1 MKHRKDAGFSLAAL
15 IFFATAVSIL
25 ISAAYPAY
33 QMQAKRQL
41 EEELIFRGEEYT
53 RAIQKYQRKF
63 GIYPPSVDALVQSN
77 GLRFLRH
84 AYKDPI
90 TEKEFRLI
98 YINPDGSVTGSTLF
112 NQKVNSTPLF
122 GAPLQQFGQQPSQ
135 QQPLQQQQP
144 QQQQLQ
150 PQRPQQQQQQPL
162 QPPQQPQRP
171 QQQQPLQQQ
180 QPQQPFQQPSGG
192 TSGTAGLIGVASD
205 STLESIKV
213 YNSRQKYNEWEFIA
227 ITSQNGQQP
236 NQPNVPPGANP
247 PQNGTPPN
255 QLQAPPPLPPLKRP

>member
-1 MKHRKDAGFSLAAL
+1 MKHRRDAGFSLAAL

-33 QMQAKRQL
+33 QMQAKREL

-53 RAIQKYQRKF
+53 RAIQKYHRKF
-63 GIYPPSVDALVQSN
+63 NIYPPSVDALVQSN

-98 YINPDGSVTGSTLF
+98 YINPDGSVTGSTLL

-135 QQPLQQQQP
+135 GNSQSGTTPNQQQSPGNP
-144 QQQQLQ
+144 QIVPPPEQLN
-150 PQRPQQQQQQPL
+150 PNFIGAGRRPQTPQPT
-162 QPPQQPQRP
+162 QPAPSG
-171 QQQQPLQQQ
+171 
-180 QPQQPFQQPSGG
+180 FQQPSGG
-192 TSGTAGLIGVASD
+192 TSGTAGVIGVASD
-205 STLESIKV
+205 STQESIKV

-247 PQNGTPPN
+247 PQIGNPPN
-255 QLQAPPPLPPLKRP
+255 QLQPPQPPPLKRP